1 MLHHNQLCVA
11 VVAALLSWPAA
22 APPAALNTSLQ
33 FFGWWAWGSKH
44 LPGQTVPTAAHANF
58 AVDESLD
65 YLLGQP
71 LPALLALHPP
81 RRSDN
86 KSIFTHGSP
95 AADPNDRVGH
105 MLLADDWTQKL
116 DAIVGQVHAH
126 QPKIIGVQIGD
137 ELVDGGLSLANLSA
151 VASRLRRTLPPAV
164 FVYTNDGF
172 RFKNPCSS
180 TKECIG
186 SGVGPAICSKGLCYP
201 ATWSSLPADLDY
213 ISCDACTHP
222 PPGNQKK
229 QDSET
234 AH

>member
-1 MLHHNQLCVA
+1 MVTRQAQELQVALLRDAHGAPLPVIPGLSARAPGLAYLPQTAMLHHKQLCVA

-95 AADPNDRVGH
+95 AADPNDRVGFEFH
-105 MLLADDWTQKL
+105 IPTCNA
-116 DAIVGQVHAH
+116 
-126 QPKIIGVQIGD
+126 GD
-137 ELVDGGLSLANLSA
+137 LPDKYYATDGTSSGSTGRLPGGL
-151 VASRLRRTLPPAV
+151 
-164 FVYTNDGF
+164 
-172 RFKNPCSS
+172 K
-180 TKECIG
+180 
-186 SGVGPAICSKGLCYP
+186 
-201 ATWSSLPADLDY
+201 
-213 ISCDACTHP
+213 SCFYEKHP
-222 PPGNQKK
+222 HNQAKVQVNGEK
-229 QDSET
+229 QRK
-234 AH
+234 